1 MAHQLEPIFQIG
13 KEGVTD
19 AFIDGLNKAL
29 TKREILKVHILET
42 AMLDTRDTCNY
53 VAERLGA
60 EPVQAIGNK
69 FIIYRKSDEEKYR
82 KIGYSSLE
90 CLSLDPDM
98 RDCIRPFLPELRE
111 AAETLPRLENEDA
124 GLMARGILVNL
135 GEMDIQDL
143 YGPEAY
149 KRGLKFNYGRRAMI
163 PLPN

>member
-1 MAHQLEPIFQIG
+1 MNISAVIACGDI
-13 KEGVTD
+13 TD

-82 KIGYSSLE
+82 KIE
-90 CLSLDPDM
+90 
-98 RDCIRPFLPELRE
+98 
-111 AAETLPRLENEDA
+111 LPR
-124 GLMARGILVNL
+124 
-135 GEMDIQDL
+135 
-143 YGPEAY
+143 
-149 KRGLKFNYGRRAMI
+149 K
-163 PLPN
+163 